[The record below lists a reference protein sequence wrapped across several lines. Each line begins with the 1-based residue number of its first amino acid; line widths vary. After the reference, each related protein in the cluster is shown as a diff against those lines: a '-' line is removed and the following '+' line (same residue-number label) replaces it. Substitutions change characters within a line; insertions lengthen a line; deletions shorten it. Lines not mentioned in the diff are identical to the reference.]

1 MFEIIITLL
10 ILFSVIVIG
19 FAFYF
24 IKNEY
29 VIRQY
34 LKLKSPTLEE
44 KKIIDNIF
52 EKNEFNKLIEIWI
65 SYKNTLIF
73 LKIHLVVLSTG
84 LFVAIV
90 FFRIVQSNIFT
101 LDTLINVI
109 FVIPIILIFDIFRK
123 IISDIYKIPEKKLI
137 NSTPF
142 LIFMIIVSDIPLL
155 LLLILIELYN
165 LELNINT
172 ALILCVSLTIGMY
185 EYIKRIIG
193 FLLPIPESGIYSTE
207 ELIQQIMSAK
217 EGKTNIMK
225 EIVDN
230 VSK

>member
-29 VIRQY
+29 VMRQY

-84 LFVAIV
+84 LLVAIV
-90 FFRIVQSNIFT
+90 FFRIVQSNFFT

-109 FVIPIILIFDIFRK
+109 FIIPIILIFDIFRK
-123 IISDIYKIPEKKLI
+123 TISDIYKIPEK
-137 NSTPF
+137 N
-142 LIFMIIVSDIPLL
+142 
-155 LLLILIELYN
+155 
-165 LELNINT
+165 
-172 ALILCVSLTIGMY
+172 
-185 EYIKRIIG
+185 
-193 FLLPIPESGIYSTE
+193 
-207 ELIQQIMSAK
+207 
-217 EGKTNIMK
+217 
-225 EIVDN
+225 
-230 VSK
+230 